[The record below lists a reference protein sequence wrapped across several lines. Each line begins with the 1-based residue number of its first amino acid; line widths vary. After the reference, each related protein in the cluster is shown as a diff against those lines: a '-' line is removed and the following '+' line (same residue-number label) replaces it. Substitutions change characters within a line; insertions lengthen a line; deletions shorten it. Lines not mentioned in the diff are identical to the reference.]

1 MTGAGYVHNY
11 MRKQERTDLWRDFQ
25 GRFMQLARE
34 EQGRVDAITNGAVLR
49 YKDQVL
55 RTTCNYTERPEGWVR
70 GKPEQGC
77 LCLLNTPPH
86 GVWNYGNTGVSEN
99 FRERVRLCV
108 AEAGRALPDYPNGTD
123 AEDFWLHRLYLD
135 LLKNDSDLLFGASEE
150 GGMILSVCV
159 ASATFCA
166 RLRRADL
173 SSAANSDKTA
183 ERAQSKAT
191 LESQN
196 RGGRPRKDVERELV
210 REKKAAG
217 KTWKEIANELN
228 AETRQGK
235 TADAYRNLLRSN
247 PKLPGKKGEN

>member
-1 MTGAGYVHNY
+1 
-11 MRKQERTDLWRDFQ
+11 
-25 GRFMQLARE
+25 MQLARE
-34 EQGRVDAITNGAVLR
+34 EQGRADAITNGVGLR

-55 RTTCNYTERPEGWVR
+55 RTTCNYMERPDE
-70 GKPEQGC
+70 PDQGR

-108 AEAGRALPDYPNGTD
+108 TEAGRSLPDYPDGTD

-135 LLKNDSDLLFGASEE
+135 LLENNSDLLFGASEE
-150 GGMILSVCV
+150 GGMVLSVCV

-166 RLRRADL
+166 RLQRADF
-173 SSAANSDKTA
+173 SSAANSDKTVQRA
-183 ERAQSKAT
+183 ESKST

-210 REKKAAG
+210 RQKKDAG
-217 KTWKEIANELN
+217 KTWKEIATEVN
-228 AETRQGK
+228 AETRQEK
-235 TADAYRNLLRSN
+235 TPDAYRSLLKSN
-247 PKLPGKKGEN
+247 AKTP